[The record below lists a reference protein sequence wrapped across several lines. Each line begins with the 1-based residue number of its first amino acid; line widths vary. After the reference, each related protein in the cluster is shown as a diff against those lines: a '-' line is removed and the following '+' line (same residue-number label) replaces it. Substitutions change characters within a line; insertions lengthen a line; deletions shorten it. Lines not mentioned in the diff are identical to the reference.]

1 MPVALEV
8 VILLLLILANGVFA
22 MSEMAVVSSR
32 KARLQ
37 QRADD
42 GHLGARV
49 ALKLT
54 ENPTRFL
61 STVQVGITL
70 IGVLTGTFGGA
81 RLGGKL
87 SVVLEQ
93 SGMDP
98 AWAGPLGV
106 GLVVLAITYL
116 SLVVGELT
124 PKRIALANPERIAA
138 AVAVPM
144 GMLSKATYPFVKLLE
159 VSTGFLARLFG
170 SAASTEPA
178 VTDEEITHLLAQGA
192 EAGVFEDAER
202 ELVENVL
209 WLGDQRTR
217 ALMTPRRDIVWLDLE
232 DTPAVNRQKVATSG
246 FSSFPVARGDL
257 DHIVGIVRTKD
268 LLARLLNDGAFEIET
283 VCQTALIVP
292 GSLSALKLLAALR
305 SNHRHLALVVDE
317 HGSIQGLI
325 TNNEVLEA
333 VAELDNDPDDPDPEI
348 VRREDGSYLLDGG
361 LSIDDLKDVLDVKR
375 LPDEDDAHYHTLA
388 GFILDL
394 LGHVPV
400 AGETFEWGGFCFEI
414 VDLDHHR
421 VDKVLVT
428 PGKHKAHLHPGSSQ
442 AI

>member
-8 VILLLLILANGVFA
+8 FILLLLILANGLFA
-22 MSEMAVVSSR
+22 MSELAVVSSR

-37 QRADD
+37 QRAED

-49 ALKLT
+49 ALHLA
-54 ENPTRFL
+54 EEPTRFL

-70 IGVLTGTFGGA
+70 IGVLTGAFGGA

-87 SVVLEQ
+87 TVTLTEA
-93 SGMDP
+93 GMDP
-98 AWAGPLGV
+98 AWAGPLGI
-106 GLVVLAITYL
+106 GLVVVVITYL
-116 SLVVGELT
+116 SLVVGELA
-124 PKRIALANPERIAA
+124 PKRIALANPERIAS

-144 GMLSKATYPFVKLLE
+144 RMLSKATYPFVRLLE
-159 VSTGFLARLFG
+159 ASTGVLARLFG
-170 SAASTEPA
+170 GNQAPEPP

-217 ALMTPRRDIVWLDLE
+217 ALMTPRRDIIWLDLE
-232 DTPAVNRQKVATSG
+232 DTPEVNRHKVATSG
-246 FSSFPVARGDL
+246 YSSFPVARGDL
-257 DHIVGIVRTKD
+257 DHLVGVVRTKD
-268 LLARLLNDGAFEIET
+268 LLARMLDDGVFEVEGACQSAF
-283 VCQTALIVP
+283 IVP
-292 GSLSALKLLAALR
+292 GSLSALKLLQALR
-305 SNHRHLALVVDE
+305 SNRRHLALVVDE

-361 LSIDDLKDVLDVKR
+361 LSIDELKDVLDVKQ
-375 LPDEDDAHYHTLA
+375 LPDEDEAHYHTLA
-388 GFILDL
+388 GFILDH
-394 LGHVPV
+394 LGHIPV
-400 AGETFEWGGFCFEI
+400 ASEKFEWGGFAFEI

-421 VDKVLVT
+421 VDKVLVSPIRRPDPLIPDLPVT
-428 PGKHKAHLHPGSSQ
+428 P
-442 AI
+442 